1 MDRTE
6 RFYKINQLLENQRRV
21 SFSQMQEACEVSRAT
36 LQRDLEYMR
45 TRLNAPIVWDR
56 ETSSYQLSATQPQLG
71 GQYELPGLWFS
82 SQEIHALLTMQ
93 HLLANL
99 DPGGLLSQHIEP
111 LQLRL
116 NTLLGAAQDAVPEIR
131 KRVLVVGIGKRS
143 IKLAHFERV
152 GSALLRRKRLR
163 LTYFARSTDE
173 LTEREVSPQRLVYYR
188 ENWYLDAWCHLR
200 EGLRNFAI
208 DSIREVDLVDT
219 RARDVARK
227 TVESVLGPGY
237 GIFTGTATDTAV
249 LRFTPER
256 ALGGHRELAP
266 GATRRVRGR
275 RRLHAARTLC
285 RSPRTHHGHHEI
297 RRRLRG
303 SQTREVAPR
312 RQPGTWPRTR
322 PLHRGRLTRDDA
334 RQHGIT

>member
-6 RFYKINQLLENQRRV
+6 RFYKINQLLENNRQV
-21 SFSQMQEACEVSRAT
+21 SFAQMRDELEVSRAT
-36 LQRDLEYMR
+36 LQRDIEYMR

-56 ETSSYQLSATQPQLG
+56 EAGGYHLSTRHSQYG

-99 DPGGLLSQHIEP
+99 DPGGLLSQHIAP

-131 KRVLVVGIGKRS
+131 KRVLVVGVGKRS

-163 LTYFARSTDE
+163 VSYFARSTGE
-173 LTEREVSPQRLVYYR
+173 TTEREVSPQRLVYYR

-208 DSIREVDLVDT
+208 DSIREVDLIDT
-219 RARDVARK
+219 RARDIARK
-227 TVESVLGPGY
+227 TVESELGPGY
-237 GIFTGTATDTAV
+237 GIFTGAAGATAV

-256 ALGGHRELAP
+256 ARWVGTESWHPEQRGEFAPDGSYTLRVPYADHRELIMDIMKYGSDCEVLKPA
-266 GATRRVRGR
+266 ALRTAVREELGKA
-275 RRLHAARTLC
+275 LARYA
-285 RSPRTHHGHHEI
+285 GD
-297 RRRLRG
+297 G
-303 SQTREVAPR
+303 
-312 RQPGTWPRTR
+312 
-322 PLHRGRLTRDDA
+322 
-334 RQHGIT
+334 